1 MATATVSVLFT
12 DLVGSTELMS
22 RVGPERADDLRR
34 QHFGAL
40 RSAIAGRGREVKN
53 LGDGLMVVFDSVT
66 AALACAA
73 AMQQAIDR
81 RNRKAG
87 DEELS
92 VRIGVSSGEA
102 EIEDGD
108 YFGVPV
114 VEAAR
119 LCSRAE
125 GTEIL
130 ATDLVRL
137 LAGSRGE
144 FEFDPVGELRLK
156 GLDEPVRTWRVAWT
170 PVDPPDQLGVPVPP
184 RVRAAGE
191 ASFVGRAPQLDLLR
205 SAFQRAEVSG
215 RQLVLLAGEPGVGK
229 TSIAC
234 ALAQEVAADGAVVL
248 YGRCDEDLGIPY
260 QPWAEAFTYL
270 VAHAPG
276 EVVDAHVRERRAEL
290 GTLAP
295 TLAARVG
302 VEATRS
308 AGEGEAERFMLFGA
322 AVDLLTRVCDLA
334 PVVLLLDDLHW
345 ADRPSAQLL
354 RHVMSAGTGLRL
366 LVIGT
371 FRDSE
376 VDVDHP
382 LAETLAALHRETGV
396 ERLTVPGLGGGEL
409 LDLVEATT
417 GRMAADAGV
426 ALRDAL
432 ESETGGNPF
441 FAGEI
446 VRHLAE
452 TGALYQEPDGLWS
465 MAADLDATTL
475 PVSVR
480 EVVLSRVARLG
491 DDTRRVLSMAAVIGR
506 DFDLDLLARVMDTD
520 EDRLLDLLEG
530 ATAAGV
536 IAEAEAAG
544 RFTFAHA
551 LIEHTL
557 YAEQSAARRSRAH
570 CAIGVAL
577 EDLCGDRP
585 EARAGELAYHW
596 ATTAEAKAEDRP
608 VRYAQLAGDRA
619 LAGQAPEEAA
629 RWYRQALDRLEA
641 RPTGEDE
648 PRHRAELLIGLG
660 EAQRRLGDAGHRETL
675 LVAADLADSLDD
687 SDLLTRAAIANN
699 RGWSSGTGLIDED
712 RIRVVRRALERLGQ
726 VDTPERARLLAVLC
740 AELLFG
746 APVEERLALAEE
758 AIAVARRTGDRFAL
772 LDALIRVQES
782 VVVPQTLEL
791 RLAWVEEAR
800 QLGDRLDDH
809 VLRGMAY
816 VYKHLTALEACD
828 LHWVRRGLDEVDVE
842 AEHIGQATY
851 RWIAAVQRSCERALA
866 GDLVEAEQDA
876 GRAFQLGAQ
885 GGQPD
890 AAGAFGMQVLSLR
903 WMQGRLAEVVP
914 MVEQTSA
921 ALSGVPAMRGGLAFA
936 YAESGQL
943 DEARTMLDTELETKI
958 EHHGGSGWL
967 ATHAIWSLVAC
978 HTGHAAAA
986 ELLRERLGP
995 WREQF
1000 ISTHLTTYGP
1010 VAYPV
1015 GLLEALL
1022 GRHDEAEADFA
1033 LALAINER
1041 MEAPFFIALTKV
1053 AWARM
1058 LAERGEGD
1066 DVDRAQAMAADALS
1080 LAVEGGFGALER
1092 QAAALNGR
1100 AASRKG

>member
-53 LGDGLMVVFDSVT
+53 LGDGLMVVFESVT
-66 AALACAA
+66 SALACAA

-81 RNRKAG
+81 RNRKAA

-92 VRIGVSSGEA
+92 VRIGISSGEA
-102 EIEDGD
+102 EVEDGD

-119 LCSRAE
+119 LCARAE
-125 GTEIL
+125 GSEIL

-144 FEFDPVGELRLK
+144 FKFDLVGDLRLK
-156 GLDEPVRTWRVAWT
+156 GLDDPVHTWRVAWT

-184 RVRAAGE
+184 RVRAAAE

-215 RQLVLLAGEPGVGK
+215 RQLSLLAGEPGVGK

-234 ALAQEVAADGAVVL
+234 ALAQEVAVDGAVVL

-260 QPWAEAFTYL
+260 QPWAELFTYL
-270 VAHAPG
+270 VAHAPP

-290 GTLAP
+290 ATLAP
-295 TLAARVG
+295 ALAARVG
-302 VEATRS
+302 VEVTRS

-345 ADRPSAQLL
+345 ADRPSVQLL
-354 RHVMSAGTGLRL
+354 RHILSSGSGLRL

-371 FRDSE
+371 YRDSE
-376 VDVDHP
+376 VDIDDA
-382 LAETLAALHRETGV
+382 LAETLAALHRESGV
-396 ERLTVPGLGGGEL
+396 ERITVGGLPDDEL
-409 LDLVEATT
+409 LDLLEATA
-417 GRMAADAGV
+417 GQMARDDGI

-432 ESETGGNPF
+432 ASETGGNPF

-452 TGALYQEPDGLWS
+452 TGVIYEDDDGLWAT
-465 MAADLDATTL
+465 AADLQALTL

-480 EVVLSRVARLG
+480 EVIVSRVARLG
-491 DDTRRVLSMAAVIGR
+491 EEPRRVLAMAAVVGR
-506 DFDLDLLARVMDTD
+506 DFDLDLISRVVDLG
-520 EDRLLDLLEG
+520 EDALVDLLED
-530 ATAAGV
+530 AVAAGV
-536 IAEAEAAG
+536 IAEAEVPG
-544 RFTFAHA
+544 RFSFAHA

-557 YAEQSAARRSRAH
+557 YAEQSAVRRARAH
-570 CAIGVAL
+570 HSIGQAL
-577 EDLCGDRP
+577 EELCGDHP
-585 EARAGELAYHW
+585 ETRAGELAYHW
-596 ATTAEAKAEDRP
+596 AAAADGREATKAIH
-608 VRYAQLAGDRA
+608 YAQLAGDRA
-619 LAGQAPEEAA
+619 LDRQAPDDAA
-629 RWYRQALDRLEA
+629 RWYRQALERLA
-641 RPTGEDE
+641 PEDQDIQ
-648 PRHRAELLIGLG
+648 RVELLVGLG
-660 EAQRRLGDAGHRETL
+660 EAQRQLGDAGHRETL
-675 LVAADLADSLDD
+675 LGAADLADRLGDA
-687 SDLLTRAAIANN
+687 DLLIRAAIANN

-712 RIRVVRRALERLGQ
+712 RIRVLRRAVECSGD
-726 VDTPERARLLAVLC
+726 VDTPERARLLATLC
-740 AELLFG
+740 AELLFATG
-746 APVEERLALAEE
+746 FDERLALAEE
-758 AIAVARRTGDRFAL
+758 SIAVARRAGDDKAVVDSL
-772 LDALIRVQES
+772 LRIQES
-782 VVVPQTLEL
+782 IVVPETLDQ
-791 RLAWVEEAR
+791 RLAWVDEACE
-800 QLGDRLDDH
+800 LADRLDDR
-809 VLRGMAY
+809 VLRVMAY
-816 VYKHLTALEACD
+816 TYKHLTAMEAAD
-828 LHWVRRGLDEVDVE
+828 LAWVRKGLDVVVAE
-842 AEHIGQATY
+842 AEHIGQLTY
-851 RWIAAVQRSCERALA
+851 RWVAAVQVSTALALA
-866 GDLVEAEQDA
+866 GDLVESEQEA
-876 GRAFQLGAQ
+876 GRAFQLGLE

-890 AAGAFGMQVLSLR
+890 AAGAFGMQVLTLR

-914 MVEQTSA
+914 LIAQTLDA
-921 ALSGVPAMRGGLAFA
+921 VPGVVAMRGGLAFGL
-936 YAESGQL
+936 AESGRL
-943 DEARTMLDTELETKI
+943 DEARALLDEEMDGGI
-958 EHHGGSGWL
+958 AHRGGSGWL
-967 ATHAIWSLVAC
+967 ATHAIWSLVAW
-978 HTGHAAAA
+978 HTGHLPAA
-986 ELLRERLGP
+986 ELLVERLAP

-1000 ISTHLTTYGP
+1000 ISTHVTTYGP

-1022 GRHDEAEADFA
+1022 GRHDEAESDFA

-1058 LAERGEGD
+1058 LAERGAGD
-1066 DVDRAQAMAADALS
+1066 DLDRARAMATDALA
-1080 LAVEGGFGALER
+1080 LAVEGGYGAVER
-1092 QAAALNGR
+1092 QAAALAGD
-1100 AASRKG
+1100 G